1 MFFTGVLIGFLGC
14 VLIGVVTA
22 AITTVILLTRPNA
35 ILRPTLAEKKGF
47 VPEQDEFL
55 GMYKAPDS
63 CPNCKS
69 IKIHFK
75 LEPERPLI
83 YYCIDC
89 GWELNAKTGEVKES
103 AKVTEEDNLID
114 QDHG

>member
-1 MFFTGVLIGFLGC
+1 MFWTGLFIGL
-14 VLIGVVTA
+14 LAGVVLTTINQHVLA
-22 AITTVILLTRPNA
+22 KDPANRIKKAIDQ
-35 ILRPTLAEKKGF
+35 EKAF
-47 VPEQDEFL
+47 TPDYDEAL

-69 IKIHFK
+69 IKIQFK

-103 AKVTEEDNLID
+103 AKVTEEDIEA
-114 QDHG
+114 

>member
-1 MFFTGVLIGFLGC
+1 MFWIGLFIGLLAGVVLININQH
-14 VLIGVVTA
+14 V
-22 AITTVILLTRPNA
+22 
-35 ILRPTLAEKKGF
+35 LAEDLANRIKKAIDQEKAF
-47 VPEQDEFL
+47 TPDYDESL
-55 GMYKAPDS
+55 SMYKAPDS

-69 IKIHFK
+69 IKIHIK

-114 QDHG
+114 RNHG

>member
-14 VLIGVVTA
+14 VLIGVVIA

-47 VPEQDEFL
+47 APERDEFL
-55 GMYKAPDS
+55 SMYKAPDS

-69 IKIHFK
+69 IKIQFK

-89 GWELNAKTGEVKES
+89 GWQLNAKTGEVRSGIKRSE
-103 AKVTEEDNLID
+103 EEDIEA
-114 QDHG
+114 

>member
-1 MFFTGVLIGFLGC
+1 MFWTGLFIGL
-14 VLIGVVTA
+14 LAGVVLTTINQHVLA
-22 AITTVILLTRPNA
+22 KDPANRIKKAIDQ
-35 ILRPTLAEKKGF
+35 EKAF
-47 VPEQDEFL
+47 TPDYDEAL

-69 IKIHFK
+69 IKIHFR

>member
-1 MFFTGVLIGFLGC
+1 MFWIGLFIGFSA
-14 VLIGVVTA
+14 GVVLKK
-22 AITTVILLTRPNA
+22 AIDQ
-35 ILRPTLAEKKGF
+35 EKAF
-47 VPEQDEFL
+47 TPDYDESL
-55 GMYKAPDS
+55 SMYKAPDS

-69 IKIHFK
+69 IKIHIK